1 MDNAWKKWNKARLIK
16 ELHPYAE
23 GLDTK
28 RTTKTV
34 LQQMYEQ
41 KLSASTSSAGGRQFA
56 SSASQTEVRGPDG
69 APAQM
74 NQTESGSAKTVQ
86 STATQVEVQAAGTN
100 PVQVGGQPPNGTPTQ
115 PITVDSGEVQLH
127 NNHVRPT
134 NFPPGTGAAQ
144 IAANAAWSGFNQQSD
159 TLPSGPVPSQYDLVA
174 KAMDTMAD
182 LAKVLS
188 AKASKEPS
196 STYTLDT
203 AIKALDSSNFPE
215 AAPPSVPTTGQYG
228 VPMGSLPH
236 IELVS
241 PELREDILK
250 GKDINL
256 ATLLIPNYRPEA
268 YHREM
273 VIGQEAVPLKPMT
286 DARLNRQLTIQEFLQ
301 AFSIYKSIMCRKYP
315 LRREE
320 LDLYERSIIEMSSRF
335 GGYSFYEY
343 HKSFSSRA
351 AQYLATHN
359 IKIDW
364 SIRDNDLFCTIFA
377 GHKANACNIC
387 NSLSHAT
394 MFCGQIQKGNPGNQ
408 NQNAGYKTYKK
419 VMFDGKE
426 LCVLFNRGTCFRK
439 KCSYE
444 HRCMLCK
451 SPYHGE
457 ANATCVQSKNA
468 SPASTPNSFPPGN
481 QTPTSNKA

>member
-41 KLSASTSSAGGRQFA
+41 KLSASTSSGSGRQFA

-69 APAQM
+69 APALM

-86 STATQVEVQAAGTN
+86 STATQVEVQALGNN
-100 PVQVGGQPPNGTPTQ
+100 PVQVAGQPSNGTPTQ
-115 PITVDSGEVQLH
+115 PITVDAGEVQFQ
-127 NNHVRPT
+127 NN

-144 IAANAAWSGFNQQSD
+144 IATNAAWSGFNQQSD
-159 TLPSGPVPSQYDLVA
+159 PLPSGPAPSQYDLVA

-182 LAKVLS
+182 LAKAMS

-196 STYTLDT
+196 SRYTLDT
-203 AIKALDSSNFPE
+203 AIKALDSPNFPE
-215 AAPPSVPTTGQYG
+215 AAPPSVPITGQHG

-256 ATLLIPNYRPEA
+256 ATLLIPNYRPES

-273 VIGQEAVPLKPMT
+273 VIGQEAVPLKPLT
-286 DARLNRQLTIQEFLQ
+286 DSRLNRQLTIQEFLQ
-301 AFSIYKSIMCRKYP
+301 AFSIYKSVMCRKYP

-364 SIRDNDLFCTIFA
+364 SVRDNDLFCTIFA

-387 NSLSHAT
+387 SSLSHST
-394 MFCGQIQKGNPGNQ
+394 MFCGEMQKGNTNSNQ
-408 NQNAGYKTYKK
+408 NSGSKSYKK
-419 VMFDGKE
+419 YYYEGKE
-426 LCVLFNRGTCFRK
+426 ICRLFNFGTCPRPS
-439 KCSYE
+439 CSYI
-444 HRCMLCK
+444 HRCITCH
-451 SPYHGE
+451 SQIHG
-457 ANATCVQSKNA
+457 AKVCQQKAG
-468 SPASTPNSFPPGN
+468 SPASANALPKSN
-481 QTPTSNKA
+481 QPAPQNKA